1 MSGLVLRIHSRIS
14 DLDSG
19 NRVSSGP
26 RPVDHVPLVG
36 IRGLINEFQPLVDE
50 GVLIIVQFSLDLSVL
65 LGEILQGFLGLFCRK
80 SLFILQARSAT
91 PLPSVSADVRFNPF
105 CVDSVCSTRSPL
117 GRFG

>member
-36 IRGLINEFQPLVDE
+36 IRGLIDKLQPLVNE

-65 LGEILQGFLGLFCRK
+65 FGEVLQGFLGLFCRK

-91 PLPSVSADVRFNPF
+91 PLTSVSADVRFNSF
-105 CVDSVCSTRSPL
+105 GVDSVRSTRPSR
-117 GRFG
+117 GCFR